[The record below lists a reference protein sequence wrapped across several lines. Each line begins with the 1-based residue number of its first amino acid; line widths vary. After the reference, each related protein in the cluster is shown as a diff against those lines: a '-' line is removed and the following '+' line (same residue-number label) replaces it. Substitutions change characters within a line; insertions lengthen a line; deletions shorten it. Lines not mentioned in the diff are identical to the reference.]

1 MADLQHRLLS
11 VSSKT
16 ATPLPFKGP
25 TSKDS
30 SIDTNSPFCRPCP
43 ALGPMCYTLFN
54 FEPSA
59 ALSID
64 TNSPF
69 AGPAQLAAAGVS
81 INVFNTLCKLFNFPL
96 LNVTTSFVAEAE
108 SQRQLEHEELL
119 KTLNPSWEGLPEISP
134 LWENPPEASWESLS
148 ETSKPSGESTPETSW
163 ESLSGF
169 FNPSW
174 ESAPEASWESLFEA
188 SKPSPSGMSQPTPS
202 EASKPFWDS
211 LFKSSDSSWN
221 GLPETPE
228 PSFGSQ
234 QDEAFL
240 DILQSSA
247 DVSPST
253 SRSDGNRW
261 TADNS
266 WQECER
272 ALPAETACQDGFDE
286 LYEGNLRERQ
296 ESGRSASSSSGV
308 PAVDGFRTRS
318 NINRTEGDVRTGDEN
333 WANDE
338 LQSRDPKQTQEQS
351 KESRDAPF
359 PENETNGRLILDWT
373 SPAYAE
379 RPVNNAVSASIIVG
393 AALGVVETLVLGL
406 GASHILG
413 LYGVNSE
420 MMGPAS
426 MYLALRAIGAPA
438 LVVSLAISGAFRGFG
453 DTKTPLYA
461 QARTHQTPYT
471 SCFFSNDFLAPS
483 KSCSRSTVCFI
494 IW

>member
-1 MADLQHRLLS
+1 
-11 VSSKT
+11 
-16 ATPLPFKGP
+16 
-25 TSKDS
+25 
-30 SIDTNSPFCRPCP
+30 
-43 ALGPMCYTLFN
+43 
-54 FEPSA
+54 
-59 ALSID
+59 LSID
-64 TNSPF
+64 TNPRS

-119 KTLNPSWEGLPEISP
+119 RTLNPSWEGLPETSKP
-134 LWENPPEASWESLS
+134 SWGNPPETSWESLS
-148 ETSKPSGESTPETSW
+148 ENANPPGESTPETSW

-169 FNPSW
+169 SNPSW
-174 ESAPEASWESLFEA
+174 ESAPEASWESLFET
-188 SKPSPSGMSQPTPS
+188 SKPSPSET
-202 EASKPFWDS
+202 SKPFWDS
-211 LFKSSDSSWN
+211 LFNGSDSSWN

-247 DVSPST
+247 DVSPNS

-261 TADNS
+261 TADNP
-266 WQECER
+266 WQDCER
-272 ALPAETACQDGFDE
+272 AMTAETASQDGFDE

-296 ESGRSASSSSGV
+296 ESGRSASSSTGV
-308 PAVDGFRTRS
+308 PAADGFWTMS
-318 NINRTEGDVRTGDEN
+318 SVIRTEGEVRAGDGV
-333 WANDE
+333 WANDQ
-338 LQSRDPKQTQEQS
+338 LQSRASNQQS

-359 PENETNGRLILDWT
+359 PENETNGRPNSDRT
-373 SPAYAE
+373 SPVHAE

-393 AALGVVETLVLGL
+393 AALGIVESLVLGL

-420 MMGPAS
+420 MMAPAS

-438 LVVSLAISGAFRGFG
+438 LVVSLAVSGAFRGFG

-461 QARTHQTPYT
+461 QARTHRIPYT
-471 SCFFSNDFLAPS
+471 SYSFESFSGPLVIMFLVNCLLCHLVVSLVVLGLLEALEMQQCDSFSAQAWGKRQALFLLPS
-483 KSCSRSTVCFI
+483 LCPSDLLFVFV
-494 IW
+494 